1 MARTTSRIDIVGSLG
16 AWMHS
21 TFRHAA
27 RAAGAG
33 WSEVRST
40 CEGGDGRRHGRT
52 SVRCAADAVLGWPG
66 HCNLR
71 GPWAADCV
79 GERMIVS
86 IALYWVVATLLTAC
100 WLWAVPKLFGI
111 AVPVVDALIIAALCT
126 AIAPLPRAGWVLA
139 TIIMAL
145 LIIRT
150 TDANGWRETTLMVV
164 GSSVIWL
171 LLMAMFLS

>member
-1 MARTTSRIDIVGSLG
+1 M
-16 AWMHS
+16 
-21 TFRHAA
+21 
-27 RAAGAG
+27 
-33 WSEVRST
+33 
-40 CEGGDGRRHGRT
+40 RHGRQRQAGARSGRFARVT
-52 SVRCAADAVLGWPG
+52 TGGLTGEPPSVAFRTQCLAG
-66 HCNLR
+66 HATAISAGR
-71 GPWAADCV
+71 GPPAAS

-86 IALYWVVATLLTAC
+86 IALYWVVATLLTAS